1 MTRALS
7 EEGGATGWSCDRRES
22 LDGRLGLLRSAA
34 MSAFHSILS
43 RLVEEDDAAGAIFV
57 DDSGE
62 TVDLATPESAEQM
75 RLLGAYAGIYLR
87 QAQRFCAAER
97 MNDVRCVEIGCRG
110 LQLYAMVLR
119 EGYSLIVAH
128 RRPTVTAIS
137 RRRMQLAARDIERE
151 AFA

>member
-1 MTRALS
+1 
-7 EEGGATGWSCDRRES
+7 
-22 LDGRLGLLRSAA
+22 
-34 MSAFHSILS
+34 MSAFHTILS
-43 RLVEEDDAAGAIFV
+43 RLVEEDGAAGAIFV

-87 QAQRFCAAER
+87 QAQRFCSAEG
-97 MNDVRCVEIGCRG
+97 MSDVRSVEIGCKG
-110 LQLYAMVLR
+110 LQLQAMLLR

-128 RRPTVTAIS
+128 RRPTITAVS
-137 RRRMQLAARDIERE
+137 RRRMRMAAHDIEQE

>member
-1 MTRALS
+1 MSLWALIFRPS
-7 EEGGATGWSCDRRES
+7 FPDHDDAWTATI
-22 LDGRLGLLRSAA
+22 AP

-87 QAQRFCAAER
+87 QAQRFCAAEG
-97 MNDVRCVEIGCRG
+97 MAAVRSVEIGCQG
-110 LQLYAMVLR
+110 LHLHAMLLR

-128 RRPTVTAIS
+128 RQPTVAAVS
-137 RRRMQLAARDIERE
+137 RRRMQLAAHDIERE